1 MDQNRRL
8 YERSSVVAR
17 YGRRAELQRA
27 EAALFERY
35 RGDIAGRRILDLG
48 VGSGRTTP
56 FLLDLSSDYIGVDYS
71 QKMIDQCRGRFPR
84 ASLLVADARD
94 LSCFPNRSF
103 DFVLFSHSGIDAI
116 DHRGRLAV
124 FTEVRRVLSTGALFL
139 FSSHNRNFAI
149 PKPWSAQHLD
159 INPVR
164 RPFRFVLRLGA
175 IAVGMVN
182 YARHARCT
190 EMHDEFCISIDSAF
204 RYGLIHYRIA
214 PLAQKHQLERAGF
227 DPIVPFDLDGRP
239 LAWSEAESRNAE
251 PWFYYACRKAQ

>member
-8 YERSSVVAR
+8 YERHSVATR
-17 YGRRAELQRA
+17 YARRAELQAA
-27 EAALFERY
+27 ETALFERY
-35 RGDIAGRRILDLG
+35 RGDIAGRRILDVG

-56 FLLDLSSDYIGVDYS
+56 FLLELSSDYIGVDYS
-71 QKMIDQCRGRFPR
+71 RTMIEQCRGRFPQ
-84 ASLLVADARD
+84 ASLQVADARD
-94 LSCFPNRSF
+94 LSCFPDRSF

-116 DHRGRLAV
+116 DHQGRLSV
-124 FTEVRRVLSTGALFL
+124 FSEVHRVLSTGALFL

-149 PKPWSAQHLD
+149 PRPWSAQHLD
-159 INPVR
+159 VNALRHPVR
-164 RPFRFVLRLGA
+164 FGRRIGA

-214 PLAQKHQLERAGF
+214 PRAQKRQLECAGF
-227 DPIVPFDLDGRP
+227 DRIVPFDLEGRS
-239 LAWSEAESRNAE
+239 LAWSEAELRSGE
-251 PWFYYACRKAQ
+251 PWFYYACRKA